1 MITRNLWIWI
11 LNGVNDNDF
20 WIKYKRIIVEMVFI
34 IFNKMNY
41 IYVYI
46 LEMNSAGS
54 INDINEFEYR

>member
-1 MITRNLWIWI
+1 
-11 LNGVNDNDF
+11 
-20 WIKYKRIIVEMVFI
+20 MVFI